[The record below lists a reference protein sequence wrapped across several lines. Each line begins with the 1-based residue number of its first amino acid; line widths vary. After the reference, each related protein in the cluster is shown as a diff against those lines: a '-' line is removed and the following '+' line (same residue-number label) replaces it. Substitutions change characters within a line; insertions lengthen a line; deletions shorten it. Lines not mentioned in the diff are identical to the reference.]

1 MWPGFRVPH
10 MDTNTQLSTLQL
22 RIRSLRE
29 ARNLTLQ
36 ETSDKSGGLI
46 SAIALG
52 SYERGD
58 RSISAKKLIQ
68 IAQLYD
74 VPVSALFDD
83 AMKVTTPGRVTFD
96 LRRVNTATDDVS
108 LVFAQTLKRMAH
120 MRRDWNGEVISLR
133 SSDITNFALF
143 TGLSPDEIEAIVGR
157 FSLARLLPT

>member
-1 MWPGFRVPH
+1 MPH
-10 MDTNTQLSTLQL
+10 MDTNTQLSTLQI

-58 RSISAKKLIQ
+58 RSISAKKLLQ
-68 IAQLYD
+68 IAEIYG
-74 VPVSALFDD
+74 VPVTALFEEPQKI
-83 AMKVTTPGRVTFD
+83 ATPGRTTFD

-143 TGLSPDEIEAIVGR
+143 AGLLPDEIEAMVAR
-157 FSLARLLPT
+157 FSLARLLST